1 MWGYT
6 NPVIDSNNP
15 DPAALALPGGGYL
28 AVATSNY
35 ATNSAAED
43 AFPIYHS
50 ANLVDWEL
58 RGHVFPAGA
67 WPAYCDRNM
76 WAPEIHRVNGRC
88 GPALAPSPRT
98 VSAAGTWPTS
108 PAAPPTAATRWAWP
122 WRGRIPSARTW
133 TRWGSRSSS
142 TTRCSW
148 QPGSTDTECG
158 HHVQDSIAG
167 PIDQHYF
174 KDPLSGKDYLI
185 WKTDELVL
193 PFNPS
198 VVYIQELAE
207 SGTAF
212 AEGSVKTKILQTDRL
227 MFQLSRNYS
236 AMTDP

>member
-1 MWGYT
+1 MGVHQSCDRLQQ
-6 NPVIDSNNP
+6 PGP
-15 DPAALALPGGGYL
+15 RGPRAAGRGIPGCCYLQLRHEQRGGGRLPHLPLRRPGGLGAAGPRVPRGRL
-28 AVATSNY
+28 AGLLRPQHVGAGDPPR
-35 ATNSAAED
+35 E
-43 AFPIYHS
+43 
-50 ANLVDWEL
+50 WEV
-58 RGHVFPAGA
+58 RPRARPQPAH
-67 WPAYCDRNM
+67 C
-76 WAPEIHRVNGRC
+76 VC
-88 GPALAPSPRT
+88 
-98 VSAAGTWPTS
+98 AGTWPTS

-133 TRWGSRSSS
+133 TRWGCRSSS
-142 TTRCSW
+142 TTRCSSQ
-148 QPGSTDTECG
+148 QPGSTDTECC

-227 MFQLSRNYS
+227 MFQLLRNYS

>member
-1 MWGYT
+1 MGGAA
-6 NPVIDSNNP
+6 PCP
-15 DPAALALPGGGYL
+15 PPARALPLPLCLLQVPGLLLLQRPQQPPLGGRGRGGGGSL
-28 AVATSNY
+28 R
-35 ATNSAAED
+35 
-43 AFPIYHS
+43 
-50 ANLVDWEL
+50 LV
-58 RGHVFPAGA
+58 RGPAG
-67 WPAYCDRNM
+67 
-76 WAPEIHRVNGRC
+76 
-88 GPALAPSPRT
+88 GPAHLPQRG
-98 VSAAGTWPTS
+98 AAGS
-108 PAAPPTAATRWAWP
+108 Q
-122 WRGRIPSARTW
+122 
-133 TRWGSRSSS
+133 
-142 TTRCSW
+142 
-148 QPGSTDTECG
+148 QPGSTDTECC

-227 MFQLSRNYS
+227 MFQLLRNYS

>member
-1 MWGYT
+1 M
-6 NPVIDSNNP
+6 
-15 DPAALALPGGGYL
+15 
-28 AVATSNY
+28 
-35 ATNSAAED
+35 
-43 AFPIYHS
+43 
-50 ANLVDWEL
+50 
-58 RGHVFPAGA
+58 
-67 WPAYCDRNM
+67 
-76 WAPEIHRVNGRC
+76 
-88 GPALAPSPRT
+88 
-98 VSAAGTWPTS
+98 
-108 PAAPPTAATRWAWP
+108 
-122 WRGRIPSARTW
+122 
-133 TRWGSRSSS
+133 
-142 TTRCSW
+142 
-148 QPGSTDTECG
+148 CG

-227 MFQLSRNYS
+227 MFQLLRNYL